1 MKRRTLLGSCAFA
14 GIALAMNGAEVAETK
29 AGASAGNLA
38 DAVPNPLP
46 VPAKGR
52 RIHVAVVIG
61 KDAVVIDFTGPWEVF
76 HDVSV
81 AGYDGSPFELYT
93 VAESLDPV
101 KVAGGLTIVPDYA
114 FDKAP
119 KPDVI
124 VVPALMTTPALIA
137 WLKSASPASDVTM
150 SVCAGSL
157 VLAEAGLLAGKAA
170 TTFHGAAAYM
180 AAENPNVSVKRG
192 VRFVDDGNVSTAGGL
207 TSGIDLALHVV
218 DRYFGRAV
226 AEQTAWDLE
235 HLSSAWK
242 NPGLNSAYANR
253 PSLTGA
259 HPLCPVCEMGA
270 NWSGNDLQKL
280 PTDVYRGKRYYFCS
294 EAHKTTF
301 EKTPERYAEP

>member
-1 MKRRTLLGSCAFA
+1 
-14 GIALAMNGAEVAETK
+14 
-29 AGASAGNLA
+29 
-38 DAVPNPLP
+38 
-46 VPAKGR
+46 
-52 RIHVAVVIG
+52 
-61 KDAVVIDFTGPWEVF
+61 
-76 HDVSV
+76 
-81 AGYDGSPFELYT
+81 
-93 VAESLDPV
+93 
-101 KVAGGLTIVPDYA
+101 
-114 FDKAP
+114 
-119 KPDVI
+119 
-124 VVPALMTTPALIA
+124 
-137 WLKSASPASDVTM
+137 
-150 SVCAGSL
+150 VCAGSL

-170 TTFHGAAAYM
+170 TTFHGAAVYM

>member
-1 MKRRTLLGSCAFA
+1 MKRRSLLRSCAFT
-14 GIALAMNGAEVAETK
+14 GIALAINGAKAETRSG
-29 AGASAGNLA
+29 AGAGNSA
-38 DAVPNPLP
+38 DAAATPLP
-46 VPAKGR
+46 VPAKGK

-81 AGYDGSPFELYT
+81 AGYEGSPFELYT
-93 VAESLDPV
+93 VAESLPPV
-101 KVAGGLTIVPDYA
+101 KVAGGMTIVPDYT
-114 FDKAP
+114 FETAP
-119 KPDVI
+119 KPEVI
-124 VVPALMTTPALIA
+124 VVPALTTTPGIIA
-137 WLKSASPASDVTM
+137 WLKSVSPASDVTM

-180 AAENPNVSVKRG
+180 AAENPNVLVKRG
-192 VRFVDDGNVSTAGGL
+192 VRFIDDGNVSTAAGL

-226 AEQTAWDLE
+226 AERTAWDLE

-242 NPGLNSAYANR
+242 DPGLNSVYAER
-253 PSLTGA
+253 PKLTGA

-270 NWSGNDLQKL
+270 TWSSEDLKKL
-280 PTDVYRGKRYYFCS
+280 PTGVYKGKRYYFCS
-294 EAHKTTF
+294 EMHKTSFDTA
-301 EKTPERYAEP
+301 PERYAEA